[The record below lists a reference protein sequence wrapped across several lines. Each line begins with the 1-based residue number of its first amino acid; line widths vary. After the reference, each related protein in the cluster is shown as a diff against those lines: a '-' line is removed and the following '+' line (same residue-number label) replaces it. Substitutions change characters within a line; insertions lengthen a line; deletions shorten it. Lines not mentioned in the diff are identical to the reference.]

1 MAKRRGPIIISDTG
15 AAPTDGYSAQTAD
28 CPPWCVKH
36 WEEPG
41 TGEQY
46 HYSRSIQTPMG
57 DVQLSEVSDR
67 KGAITEP
74 TSLSC
79 GNHHWARRGAHAAVK
94 VSFGSQSSRSF
105 RKLGPPRQV
114 LAP

>member
-79 GNHHWARRGAHAAVK
+79 GNHDWAPREAHAAASELWVA
-94 VSFGSQSSRSF
+94 VITLLQEAGTTEE
-105 RKLGPPRQV
+105 V